1 MVELPLAEFFL
12 SKIIGRQSEVDVH
25 HLASLDPVM
34 YKNLLSLKNYD
45 GDVVDLG
52 LDFTIVIDEFGQTR
66 VEELKPNGSN
76 ITVTNQN
83 RIEYIHL
90 MADYKLNVQIRRQCY
105 FFKQVTTNIN
115 IVQFTQ
121 KVNILHTV
129 YNMSNY
135 I

>member
-12 SKIIGRQSEVDVH
+12 SKIIGRQTEVDVH

-105 FFKQVTTNIN
+105 FFKQVTTNKN
-115 IVQFTQ
+115 I
-121 KVNILHTV
+121 NILHL
-129 YNMSNY
+129 YNSLRILKFYTM
-135 I
+135 

>member
-1 MVELPLAEFFL
+1 MELPLAEFFL

-105 FFKQVTTNIN
+105 FFKQVTTNKNIN
-115 IVQFTQ
+115 IL
-121 KVNILHTV
+121 NIYDSLGLL
-129 YNMSNY
+129 
-135 I
+135 IL